1 MLFPLCFTLLS
12 EDSIYN
18 SSAIQYFQIL
28 GLIIPLVELQHVI
41 KDSMNLEDGTL
52 LSFSKHILFSSACY
66 YIII

>member
-1 MLFPLCFTLLS
+1 MLFPLCSTLLS

-18 SSAIQYFQIL
+18 SSAIQYFHIL
-28 GLIIPLVELQHVI
+28 GLLIPFLELQHVI

-52 LSFSKHILFSSACY
+52 LPLSKHILFSSACY